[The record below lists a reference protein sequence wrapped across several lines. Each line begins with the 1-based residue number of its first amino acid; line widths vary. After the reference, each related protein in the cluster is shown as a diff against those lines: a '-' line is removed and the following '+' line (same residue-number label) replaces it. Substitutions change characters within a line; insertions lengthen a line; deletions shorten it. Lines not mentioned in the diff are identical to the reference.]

1 MNTLIASERFYSRKT
16 FYCFALFFILLV
28 LSCLVFSILKLEKS
42 EKMSRSIARKQFTV
56 CYKTEVTS
64 IIRGHHVYKE
74 VWDATIGEMLE
85 AASDDREEAKEYD
98 KYAVGLYKRD
108 LLVGHI
114 PIEISSLCFH
124 FINQDPGNKIKALIT
139 RKRQREIGLVVPAK
153 LIFITNNKRFSEVS
167 ENELIKRKNKFP
179 TVTLKFKKKGVYRKF
194 PFYLK

>member
-1 MNTLIASERFYSRKT
+1 
-16 FYCFALFFILLV
+16 
-28 LSCLVFSILKLEKS
+28 
-42 EKMSRSIARKQFTV
+42 
-56 CYKTEVTS
+56 
-64 IIRGHHVYKE
+64 
-74 VWDATIGEMLE
+74 MLE
-85 AASDDREEAKEYD
+85 ATSDDREEAKEYD
-98 KYAVGLYKRD
+98 KYVVGLYKRD

-139 RKRQREIGLVVPAK
+139 GKREPEIGLVVPAK
-153 LIFITNNKRFSEVS
+153 LIFITNNKRFSEVL